1 MEQKPGQSEAWS
13 VDAPGGTEYRGPV
26 VVTSLELA
34 GRTIRLVRP
43 AEPDRL
49 LDDPLVANW
58 NRSDD
63 YMPYWAYLWPA
74 AYLLAE
80 GVSREPWPAQVPESQ
95 GFQVLEIGCGLG
107 LAGLAAVARGLRV
120 QFTDYDQAALDF
132 VVRSAAENGFD
143 RCQFSIRRLDWR
155 RLPRAQYPIIL
166 GADVLYEAR
175 LVPLVARLLV
185 RLLAP
190 GGVGLLASPYRVAA
204 RGFPSALAAVGLTCQ
219 SEAAIAR
226 TEDGQLIEG
235 TIYRVT
241 RECLFTIPGGRAS
254 WRAECHWRLGWRPRP
269 TGITQ
274 GRLGHVSATI

>member
-1 MEQKPGQSEAWS
+1 M
-13 VDAPGGTEYRGPV
+13 
-26 VVTSLELA
+26 VTSLELA

-43 AEPDRL
+43 ADPDQL

-143 RCQFSIRRLDWR
+143 RSQFSIRRLDWR
-155 RLPRAQYPIIL
+155 RLPRTTISDHPRSRRDL
-166 GADVLYEAR
+166 RGSPGSPR
-175 LVPLVARLLV
+175 RPVARPV
-185 RLLAP
+185 ARPGRRGLARQSVP
-190 GGVGLLASPYRVAA
+190 G
-204 RGFPSALAAVGLTCQ
+204 RGD
-219 SEAAIAR
+219 
-226 TEDGQLIEG
+226 ED
-235 TIYRVT
+235 
-241 RECLFTIPGGRAS
+241 S
-254 WRAECHWRLGWRPRP
+254 RPRWLP
-269 TGITQ
+269 
-274 GRLGHVSATI
+274 SD